1 MFESLDEIKGVGE
14 KIKGELIT
22 YHGSESE
29 AIRALWDQEFEG
41 LVDVGIPLQK
51 ASEIARQVTS
61 KKYGFSYSPL
71 LKTKEAK
78 EIFNMV
84 FELLRIYPKTDFGR
98 VNAGLFYPTL
108 DRKEIERRRK
118 FVAECEDLAGSLSK
132 KRMELDS
139 NLAKISSLK
148 EGAAKIDDL
157 IVFEDQELYSYISTR
172 LQKKGNFLQIEAIE
186 DLEYLRDFEFVRY
199 VQRNA
204 RFADQAL
211 ELPNVE
217 PVYDEA
223 LEAIAPEV
231 VISFFRE
238 NRACILSAVK
248 IAVLSGEQGMLKELQ
263 DLRGDLEVIE
273 SIGFDGTFKA
283 ASDGLDDLKRAG
295 ENLDAAIEVGLENA
309 NAAISEKIKE
319 MSIRGED
326 VLSMLATAQT
336 SSLLGSL
343 PRNFHSLISAMAAEY
358 EDAVSTELGID
369 KVLLRGV
376 FLEETYPL
384 DVDGN
389 RLSELKTHLALELKR
404 HEFASKQRLA
414 MKLSKHIPKLKE
426 LVRGAMELDLRLA
439 IGKFCFDHNLVLAGI
454 QKDMG
459 VSFVKGRNLSLE
471 GKVQP
476 IDYVLGSSNLF
487 PKSSARAVVITGAN
501 SGGKTTLL
509 ELILQVIILSH
520 MGLGVPSESA
530 ECSLF
535 EEVYYF
541 GKSKGDDAGAF
552 ETLLKTFEGLSDS
565 SKGRIILADEIES
578 ITEPGAAAKILAGLL
593 DWFKE
598 DEKTLIA
605 VVTHLGEDIKEHV
618 GSGIRIDGIEATG
631 LDENLN
637 LIVDRNPILG
647 KVAKSTPE
655 LIVERLSR
663 ISKKSVDKRFYNRIL
678 ERFKN

>member
-1 MFESLDEIKGVGE
+1 M
-14 KIKGELIT
+14 
-22 YHGSESE
+22 
-29 AIRALWDQEFEG
+29 
-41 LVDVGIPLQK
+41 
-51 ASEIARQVTS
+51 
-61 KKYGFSYSPL
+61 
-71 LKTKEAK
+71 KTKEAK
-78 EIFNMV
+78 EIFNKV

-98 VNAGLFYPTL
+98 VSAGLFYPTL

-157 IVFEDQELYSYISTR
+157 IVFEDPELYSDISTR

-231 VISFFRE
+231 VISFFGE
-238 NRACILSAVK
+238 NRECILSAVK
-248 IAVLSGEQGMLKELQ
+248 IAELSGGQGMQKELR
-263 DLRGDLEVIE
+263 DLRGDMEAID
-273 SIGFDGTFKA
+273 SIGSDGTLKG
-283 ASDGLDDLKRAG
+283 ASDGLNDLKHAG
-295 ENLDAAIEVGLENA
+295 ENLDAAIEVGLKNA

-343 PRNFHSLISAMAAEY
+343 PRNFHSLISATAAEY
-358 EDAVSTELGID
+358 EDTVSAELGID

-376 FLEETYPL
+376 FLEEAYPL
-384 DVDGN
+384 DVDVD

-404 HEFASKQRLA
+404 LEFASKQRLA
-414 MKLSKHIPKLKE
+414 MKLSKHIPKVKE
-426 LVRGAMELDLRLA
+426 LVRRAMELDHRLA
-439 IGKFCFDHNLVLAGI
+439 IGKFSLDHNLVLARI
-454 QKDMG
+454 QKEMG

-509 ELILQVIILSH
+509 ELILQVVILSH

-552 ETLLKTFEGLSDS
+552 ETLLKTFEGLSES
-565 SKGRIILADEIES
+565 SKGRLILADEIES

-618 GSGIRIDGIEATG
+618 GSGVRIDGIEATG

-663 ISKKSVDKRFYNRIL
+663 ISKKSVDKRFYDRIL